1 MGAQSHQ
8 PLKTILFCWQH
19 DLRAHAQRLMYIGMA
34 VLKKVAVADITLGMY
49 IHEIC
54 GSWMDHPFWKSGFTL
69 ESQTD
74 LYSLQ
79 SSAVTEVWI
88 DTAKGLDL
96 PENVVSEESAAV
108 AQRADALLQ
117 SAMLEPVTPVPPVA
131 MLDEIKRA
139 LDLCERSRAAVMTMF
154 TEVRMGKA
162 IDIDTADGLV
172 DEMAQS
178 ILRHPSALISLV
190 RLKNADE
197 YTYMHSVAVCALM
210 IALARQL
217 GLPEKHVS
225 QAGLAGLLHDIG
237 KMSIADDIL
246 NKPGRLTDEEFAKV
260 RLHPVYGAKILLT
273 NQPAVSALAYDVC
286 LHHHEKYD
294 GKGYPKKIAGEQISV
309 FARMAAVCDVYDAIT
324 SDRPYKKGWGPAE
337 SLQRMAQWDGH
348 FDPKI
353 FQAFVRTVGIYP
365 VGSLVRLSSGRLGVV
380 IEQNQATLLKPKVK
394 VFFSTKSKVPIEQ
407 VVINLA
413 HAQCQET
420 IIARENAEE
429 WGFPNLDDLWRD

>member
-1 MGAQSHQ
+1 M
-8 PLKTILFCWQH
+8 T
-19 DLRAHAQRLMYIGMA
+19 
-34 VLKKVAVADITLGMY
+34 VLKKVSVADITLGMY
-49 IHEIC
+49 IHELC
-54 GSWMDHPFWKSGFTL
+54 GSWMEHPFWKSGFAL
-69 ESQTD
+69 EDQAD
-74 LYSLQ
+74 LYSLK

-96 PENVVSEESAAV
+96 PENVISEEFTQA

-117 SAMLEPVTPVPPVA
+117 GAMLESITPVA

-139 LDLCERSRAAVMTMF
+139 LDLCERSRAAVISMF
-154 TEVRMGKA
+154 TDVRMGKA
-162 IDIDTADGLV
+162 IDIHSADGLV
-172 DEMAQS
+172 DEMTQS

-217 GLPEKHVS
+217 NLPEKRVS
-225 QAGLAGLLHDIG
+225 EAGLAGLLHDIG
-237 KMSIADDIL
+237 KMSISDEIL

-273 NQPAVSALAYDVC
+273 SQPAASALVYDVC

-294 GKGYPKKIAGEQISV
+294 GNGYPKKLAGEQISL

-348 FDPKI
+348 FDPKV
-353 FQAFVRTVGIYP
+353 FQAFVRAVGIYP

-380 IEQNQATLLKPKVK
+380 IDQNEESLLKPKVK

-420 IIARENAEE
+420 IIAREQADD
-429 WGFPNLDDLWRD
+429 WGFRNLDDLWRE

>member
-1 MGAQSHQ
+1 M
-8 PLKTILFCWQH
+8 
-19 DLRAHAQRLMYIGMA
+19 
-34 VLKKVAVADITLGMY
+34 
-49 IHEIC
+49 
-54 GSWMDHPFWKSGFTL
+54 
-69 ESQTD
+69 
-74 LYSLQ
+74 
-79 SSAVTEVWI
+79 
-88 DTAKGLDL
+88 
-96 PENVVSEESAAV
+96 
-108 AQRADALLQ
+108 
-117 SAMLEPVTPVPPVA
+117 
-131 MLDEIKRA
+131 
-139 LDLCERSRAAVMTMF
+139 
-154 TEVRMGKA
+154 
-162 IDIDTADGLV
+162 
-172 DEMAQS
+172 
-178 ILRHPSALISLV
+178 
-190 RLKNADE
+190 
-197 YTYMHSVAVCALM
+197 
-210 IALARQL
+210 

-394 VFFSTKSKVPIEQ
+394 VFFF
-407 VVINLA
+407 N
-413 HAQCQET
+413 
-420 IIARENAEE
+420 
-429 WGFPNLDDLWRD
+429 